1 MRNSYKTGMNLR
13 AKSHLPIPPLRIAN
27 PEQGLLNATEKQM
40 AIESRWRILF
50 LFFFMYIYN
59 YKKYF

>member
-1 MRNSYKTGMNLR
+1 MNLR
-13 AKSHLPIPPLRIAN
+13 AKSHLPISPLRIAN